1 MVKGMNRIKEKI
13 NNFIDALPFLV
24 LQLIPPVILV
34 VMLWIMYQISVSDL
48 PDWVKFVLLY
58 KR

>member
-1 MVKGMNRIKEKI
+1 MRTIKEKI